1 MREHETR
8 SNREFCLFV
17 ISSSYYY
24 YYYCHYH
31 YHYHYHYSEH
41 KDAIHKKSSI
51 TTSKR
56 ESDILFK
63 NMDKS
68 TYSSAPCYGEGPS
81 VWDSSEHL
89 NDRNVCF
96 LEDHAASKSFQDY
109 TEVASLNAKVDN
121 GNKAV
126 SQWKTL
132 EQISPLQIHKTLD
145 LTGSTKGYDRPKSTQ
160 RTYPVNVKSKI
171 PVQICKQYASGME
184 RKESGAFAN
193 GHEELTLRTM
203 QQGRG
208 RQYWTEMQTVLRH
221 IKLL

>member
-1 MREHETR
+1 M
-8 SNREFCLFV
+8 
-17 ISSSYYY
+17 
-24 YYYCHYH
+24 
-31 YHYHYHYSEH
+31 
-41 KDAIHKKSSI
+41 
-51 TTSKR
+51 
-56 ESDILFK
+56 
-63 NMDKS
+63 NMEKS

-96 LEDHAASKSFQDY
+96 LEYHAASKSFQDY

-132 EQISPLQIHKTLD
+132 EQISSLQIHKTLD

>member
-1 MREHETR
+1 M
-8 SNREFCLFV
+8 
-17 ISSSYYY
+17 
-24 YYYCHYH
+24 
-31 YHYHYHYSEH
+31 
-41 KDAIHKKSSI
+41 
-51 TTSKR
+51 
-56 ESDILFK
+56 

-68 TYSSAPCYGEGPS
+68 TCSSAPCYVDGPS
-81 VWDSSEHL
+81 VWDSSELL

-96 LEDHAASKSFQDY
+96 LEDRAASKFFQDY
-109 TEVASLNAKVDN
+109 TEVASNNGKVDN

-145 LTGSTKGYDRPKSTQ
+145 LTGSTKGYDRSKSTQ
-160 RTYPVNVKSKI
+160 RTYPANVKSKI
-171 PVQICKQYASGME
+171 PVQISKRYASEME

-193 GHEELTLRTM
+193 GYEELTLRTM

-208 RQYWTEMQTVLRH
+208 RQYWTKMQTVLRH

>member
-1 MREHETR
+1 
-8 SNREFCLFV
+8 
-17 ISSSYYY
+17 
-24 YYYCHYH
+24 
-31 YHYHYHYSEH
+31 
-41 KDAIHKKSSI
+41 
-51 TTSKR
+51 
-56 ESDILFK
+56 
-63 NMDKS
+63 MDKS

-96 LEDHAASKSFQDY
+96 LEDHA
-109 TEVASLNAKVDN
+109 ASLNAKVDN

-208 RQYWTEMQTVLRH
+208 RQY
-221 IKLL
+221 